1 VSKKNFNP
9 KSIKTNNGAIIE
21 YNRLR
26 SLYRRDLQHLVG
38 NKKKNENISDK
49 NIYLRRQTTAI
60 LEPTILDTNVS
71 SKKNASKVILH
82 NIRGMENPNNACYAK
97 Y

>member
-1 VSKKNFNP
+1 LKISVDIVSKKNFNP

-38 NKKKNENISDK
+38 NNKKNINISDK
-49 NIYLRRQTTAI
+49 NIYLRRQTTF
-60 LEPTILDTNVS
+60 DVS
-71 SKKNASKVILH
+71 
-82 NIRGMENPNNACYAK
+82 NIYSLISIE
-97 Y
+97 